1 MKLTDIKE
9 YLDTLCESFA
19 AVLNLE
25 FTITNIDPLERVAGS
40 NDWFKTHGSAY
51 REDEMRPEWKNGFSL
66 QMAATKKPV
75 IVRDALAYMEKYY
88 YDDRKFDFAN
98 YALIGHPILVGPEE
112 KVEGCVY
119 FASFDKEQKKLIE
132 TKEDQLLLCIEKI
145 SNLIASKLEQEDLVD
160 QMRVLNNNLTYVVET
175 MEEGA
180 LLISSN
186 GEIRHINKLAKIYLH
201 LDEPKLGEMLLQDVK
216 EVAENTV
223 KTHRNNIRE
232 IHRTVDDFQFLLQV
246 KSLYVNESDGDVL
259 CIISPF
265 SQIQEQINQTEG
277 DTNGIENQ
285 LVFAD
290 KKMRELV
297 SQATVTARHNTNV
310 LITGESGTGKELF
323 ARLIHAKSSR
333 KDGPFVAMN
342 CAAIPESLMESELFG
357 YEEGAFTGA
366 RKGGKIGK
374 IQLAHKGT
382 FFLDEIGEMPLY
394 LQAKLLRVLSERKID
409 RIGSNSNSLIDVD
422 VRIIAATNRNLEEM
436 IERKEFREDLYYR
449 LNVVPLHL
457 PPLRERAGDIPVL
470 VQYFLGKYD
479 KILEKDIRGVSTLVL
494 EKLMEYCW
502 PGNVREL
509 ENCVEYMMTF
519 EKSNV
524 ISMDVL
530 PEKIN
535 GLKSENGEGEKK
547 TLKELLHEKE
557 VDVLKN
563 KVKKYGG
570 QPTKKQIKEICDELD
585 ISVASYYRKINEF
598 IKE

>member
-119 FASFDKEQKKLIE
+119 LASFDKEQKKLIE

-216 EVAENTV
+216 KVAENTV

-585 ISVASYYRKINEF
+585 ISVASYYRKMNEF

>member
-112 KVEGCVY
+112 NVEGCVY

-246 KSLYVNESDGDVL
+246 KSMYVNESDGDVL

-585 ISVASYYRKINEF
+585 ISVASYYRKMNEF

>member
-112 KVEGCVY
+112 NVEGCVY

-186 GEIRHINKLAKIYLH
+186 REIRHINKLAKIYLH

-585 ISVASYYRKINEF
+585 ISVASYYRKMNEF

>member
-277 DTNGIENQ
+277 DTNGIENR

-585 ISVASYYRKINEF
+585 ISVASYYRKMNEF

>member
-112 KVEGCVY
+112 NVEGCVY

-216 EVAENTV
+216 KVAENTV

-374 IQLAHKGT
+374 IHLAHKGT

-479 KILEKDIRGVSTLVL
+479 KILEKDIRGVSTLGSRKTDGIL
-494 EKLMEYCW
+494 LAGKCQGIGKLRGIYDD
-502 PGNVREL
+502 VRE
-509 ENCVEYMMTF
+509 
-519 EKSNV
+519 K
-524 ISMDVL
+524 
-530 PEKIN
+530 
-535 GLKSENGEGEKK
+535 
-547 TLKELLHEKE
+547 
-557 VDVLKN
+557 
-563 KVKKYGG
+563 
-570 QPTKKQIKEICDELD
+570 
-585 ISVASYYRKINEF
+585 
-598 IKE
+598 

>member
-1 MKLTDIKE
+1 MRGKLSAIRVRRGNIYEINRYQE

-494 EKLMEYCW
+494 EFAEFGTWVAIYKCRSIERNKIRSSGTAGRFRECLLQRIKRR
-502 PGNVREL
+502 GN
-509 ENCVEYMMTF
+509 YG
-519 EKSNV
+519 
-524 ISMDVL
+524 
-530 PEKIN
+530 IN
-535 GLKSENGEGEKK
+535 KRTYRSFYEG
-547 TLKELLHEKE
+547 
-557 VDVLKN
+557 
-563 KVKKYGG
+563 
-570 QPTKKQIKEICDELD
+570 
-585 ISVASYYRKINEF
+585 
-598 IKE
+598 

>member
-112 KVEGCVY
+112 NVEGGVY

-216 EVAENTV
+216 KVAENTV

-232 IHRTVDDFQFLLQV
+232 IHRTVDDFQFFLQV

-535 GLKSENGEGEKK
+535 GLKSENGESEKK

-585 ISVASYYRKINEF
+585 ISVASYYRKMNEF

>member
-40 NDWFKTHGSAY
+40 NDWFKTHLSAY

-75 IVRDALAYMEKYY
+75 IVRDALAYMEKYF

-585 ISVASYYRKINEF
+585 ISVASYYRKMNEF

>member
-40 NDWFKTHGSAY
+40 NDWFKTHLSAY

-75 IVRDALAYMEKYY
+75 IVRDALAYMEKYF

-246 KSLYVNESDGDVL
+246 KCLYVNESDGNVL

-570 QPTKKQIKEICDELD
+570 QPTKKQIKEICNELD
-585 ISVASYYRKINEF
+585 ISVASYYRKMNEF
-598 IKE
+598 IKK

>member
-112 KVEGCVY
+112 NVEGCVY

-186 GEIRHINKLAKIYLH
+186 GEIRHVNKLAKIYLH

-216 EVAENTV
+216 KVAENTV

-535 GLKSENGEGEKK
+535 GLKSENGESEKK

-585 ISVASYYRKINEF
+585 ISVASYYRKMNEF

>member
-216 EVAENTV
+216 KVAENTV

-585 ISVASYYRKINEF
+585 ISVASYYRKMNEF

>member
-232 IHRTVDDFQFLLQV
+232 IPRTVDDFQFLLQV

-535 GLKSENGEGEKK
+535 SLKSENGEGEKK

-585 ISVASYYRKINEF
+585 ISVASYYRKMNEF

>member
-232 IHRTVDDFQFLLQV
+232 IQV

-535 GLKSENGEGEKK
+535 SLKSENGEGEKK

-585 ISVASYYRKINEF
+585 ISVASYYRKMNEF

>member
-98 YALIGHPILVGPEE
+98 YALIVHPILVGPEE
-112 KVEGCVY
+112 NVEGCVY

-535 GLKSENGEGEKK
+535 SLKSENGEGEKK

-585 ISVASYYRKINEF
+585 ISVASYYRKMNEF

>member
-19 AVLNLE
+19 AVLKLE

-40 NDWFKTHGSAY
+40 NDWFKTHGNAY

-585 ISVASYYRKINEF
+585 ISVASYYRKMNEF

>member
-112 KVEGCVY
+112 NVEGCVY

-449 LNVVPLHL
+449 LNVVLLHL

-535 GLKSENGEGEKK
+535 GLKSENGESEKK

-585 ISVASYYRKINEF
+585 ISVASYYRKMNEF

>member
-585 ISVASYYRKINEF
+585 ISVASYYRKMNEF

>member
-88 YDDRKFDFAN
+88 YDDRKFEFAN

-186 GEIRHINKLAKIYLH
+186 GEIRHINNLAKIYLH

-535 GLKSENGEGEKK
+535 SLKSENGEGEKK

-585 ISVASYYRKINEF
+585 ISVASYYRKMNEF

>member
-40 NDWFKTHGSAY
+40 NDWFKTHVSAY
-51 REDEMRPEWKNGFSL
+51 REDEMRPEWKNGFSI

-75 IVRDALAYMEKYY
+75 IVRDALAYMEKYF

-216 EVAENTV
+216 KVAENTV

-535 GLKSENGEGEKK
+535 GLKSENSEGEKK

-557 VDVLKN
+557 VEILKN

-570 QPTKKQIKEICDELD
+570 QPTKKQIKEICEELD
-585 ISVASYYRKINEF
+585 ISVASYYRKMNEF
-598 IKE
+598 VKE

>member
-98 YALIGHPILVGPEE
+98 YALIGHPILVGPEGN
-112 KVEGCVY
+112 VEGCVY

-585 ISVASYYRKINEF
+585 ISVASYYRKMNEF